1 MPELIILADD
11 LSGACEAAATFL
23 LRTTRIQVVLNEARE
38 ADAVTLSPVR
48 VLALDS
54 DSRHLPAGAAAAR
67 VGQLLAKHLDGA
79 PVALVKKVDSLLRG
93 PLAAEIEQARLATG
107 AQPVVATALP
117 ATGRAVVGGVV
128 HVQGTPLA
136 ATSLW
141 HAEGRP
147 APASVPEALAPLPC
161 RVVPLDMVRGDARAF
176 EAALL
181 ACAAEGLVPVCDAE
195 TDDDLDAVVGAAR
208 RALERP
214 LLVGSAGLVAAVARV
229 FPADA
234 VVSRDSA
241 ATPTATESAAALT
254 ATATGPAP
262 GGRPSAPGVLVAVG
276 SAAPSVGAQVDA
288 VRLLADAVAEL
299 DPDTLLSEPGLAAHQ
314 VAVALEDATVA
325 LLVMDPAA
333 PVRPE
338 RSAALAA
345 GLADVAA
352 HVAADRSLVLTGG
365 QTARAV
371 LDALRVTHLEPL
383 AVAQGAVTSRTDEG
397 RLVITRPGSFG
408 TPSSLAELTA
418 TLLAGTVSDRVPEGA

>member
-23 LRTTRIQVVLNEARE
+23 LRTTRIRVALSVARG
-38 ADAVTLSPVR
+38 AGSVTNLSHVR

-54 DSRHLPAGAAAAR
+54 DSRHLPAGVAAVR
-67 VGQLLAKHLDGA
+67 VGQLLAEHLDGA

-93 PLAAEIEQARLATG
+93 PLAAEVEQARLATG

-117 ATGRAVVGGVV
+117 ATGRSVVGGVV

-136 ATSLW
+136 QTSLW
-141 HAEGRP
+141 HAEVRP

-161 RVVPLDMVRGDARAF
+161 RVVPLDTVRGDARVL

-208 RALERP
+208 RALDQP
-214 LLVGSAGLVAAVARV
+214 LLVGSAGLVAAVARA
-229 FPADA
+229 FPADT
-234 VVSRDSA
+234 VESTDSPA
-241 ATPTATESAAALT
+241 APT
-254 ATATGPAP
+254 ATATGAAPA
-262 GGRPSAPGVLVAVG
+262 GRRPAAGVLVAVG

-288 VRLLADAVAEL
+288 VRVLADAVAEL
-299 DPDTLLSEPGLAAHQ
+299 DPDTLLSEPGRAAHQ

-325 LLVMDPAA
+325 LLVLDPAA

-345 GLADVAA
+345 RLADVAA

-383 AVAQGAVTSRTDEG
+383 AVAHGAVTSRTDEG

-418 TLLAGTVSDRVPEGA
+418 TLLAGTVSDRAPEGA